1 MIGYDAVHPADFI
14 YDMPPHHE
22 HYLLILTHTRARFW
36 QGEESQVVPANHA
49 ALFAPDSRIRYGA
62 CDGSYGN
69 DWIIFDSDE
78 TYVTQFPL
86 VGAPFPVMDPE
97 YCHSLFK
104 LLTWEHMQDS
114 YETVEAQLMSVL
126 MTKLRA
132 DIVRPDAEDYRGELL
147 ALRRRIVNQPARPWN
162 VSAMAAQ
169 LHISAGYLQL
179 LYKRQFG
186 VSCMD
191 DVIASRIRLAKD
203 YLTHTRLRV
212 QEIAA
217 ICGYN
222 NAEHFSRQFRKLT
235 GVTPGEFRK
244 KGVPRTESG
253 E

>member
-14 YDMPPHHE
+14 YDVPERHE

-36 QGEESQVVPANHA
+36 RGERSQVLPANHA

-78 TYVTQFPL
+78 TYVTQFPQT
-86 VGAPFPVMDPE
+86 GTFFPVMDPE

-114 YETVEAQLMSVL
+114 YETVEAQLMAVL
-126 MTKLRA
+126 FQKLRLELARPEGA
-132 DIVRPDAEDYRGELL
+132 DYSSELA
-147 ALRRRIVNQPARPWN
+147 ALRRRIANQPAQDWN
-162 VSAMAAQ
+162 VPAMAAQ

-191 DVIASRIRLAKD
+191 DVIASRVRLAKD
-203 YLTHTRLRV
+203 YLTHTRMRV

-217 ICGYN
+217 MCGYN
-222 NAEHFSRQFRKLT
+222 HAEHFSRQFRKLC
-235 GVTPGEFRK
+235 GATPGQFRK
-244 KGVPRTESG
+244 EAEKE
-253 E
+253 

>member
-1 MIGYDAVHPADFI
+1 MIGYDAVHPADFV
-14 YDMPPHHE
+14 YAMPPGHE

-36 QGEESQVVPANHA
+36 QGETSQVIPANHA
-49 ALFAPDSRIRYGA
+49 ALFGPDSPIHYGA

-78 TYVTQFPL
+78 TYVTQFPQM
-86 VGAPFPVMDPE
+86 GTPFPVLDPE

-114 YETVEAQLMSVL
+114 YETVEAQLMAVL

-132 DIVRPDAEDYRGELL
+132 DLVRPEGEDYRGELL
-147 ALRRRIVNQPARPWN
+147 ALRRRIVNQPAQSWN
-162 VSAMAAQ
+162 VPAMAAQ

-191 DVIASRIRLAKD
+191 DVIASRVRLAKD
-203 YLTHTRLRV
+203 YLAHTRLRV

-244 KGVPRTESG
+244 RG
-253 E
+253 EQGAGNRE

>member
-1 MIGYDAVHPADFI
+1 MIGYDAVHPADFE
-14 YDMPPHHE
+14 YDVPEGHE

-36 QGEESQVVPANHA
+36 QGDAWQVLPANQA
-49 ALFAPDSRIRYGA
+49 ALFAPDSRIHYGA

-86 VGAPFPVMDPE
+86 VGAPFPVIDPE
-97 YCHSLFK
+97 YCHGLFK
-104 LLTWEHMQDS
+104 LLTWEHLQDG

-126 MTKLRA
+126 FQKLRA
-132 DIVRPDAEDYRGELL
+132 EIVRPGGEDYRGELL
-147 ALRRRIVNQPARPWN
+147 ALRRRIANHPAQPWN
-162 VSAMAAQ
+162 VPAMAGQ

-191 DVIASRIRLAKD
+191 DVIASRVRLAKD

-235 GVTPGEFRK
+235 GVTPGQFR
-244 KGVPRTESG
+244 RSG
-253 E
+253 G

>member
-1 MIGYDAVHPADFI
+1 MIGYDAVHPADFV
-14 YDMPPHHE
+14 YDVPERHGY
-22 HYLLILTHTRARFW
+22 YLLILTHTKARFW
-36 QGEESQVVPANHA
+36 TGEASQVYPANHA

-62 CDGSYGN
+62 CEGSYGN

-86 VGAPFPVMDPE
+86 LATPFPVSDPE
-97 YCHSLFK
+97 YCHSLFR

-126 MTKLRA
+126 FNKLRG
-132 DIVRPDAEDYRGELL
+132 DIVHPEEADYRGELL
-147 ALRRRIVNQPARPWN
+147 ALRRRIINQPGRPWN
-162 VSAMAAQ
+162 VAAMAEQ

-191 DVIASRIRLAKD
+191 DVIASRVRLAKD
-203 YLTHTRLRV
+203 YLTHTNMRV
-212 QEIAA
+212 LEIAA

-222 NAEHFSRQFRKLT
+222 NPEHFSRQFRRQC
-235 GVTPGEFRK
+235 GMAPGQFRK
-244 KGVPRTESG
+244 ENGG
-253 E
+253 Q